1 MKNLKNNIIL
11 VMLIG
16 CCLGLNAQSIL
27 IDKGVNADGL
37 WCFPI
42 HKKENSYR
50 YLPQRARLSLQND
63 SIPEFSFLRYITEKP
78 SDNNSKTITEAGGGG
93 ILNFLVLYDT
103 PQELITN
110 AERFLKKKFEND
122 EITVEGPIVF
132 DSGKYTLV
140 SSILNPASGA
150 SKKSILGT
158 GTAPIIENSK
168 IPLSFDV
175 DPVKSKLLLESLKMS
190 TPDVSLI
197 FELGF
202 SGLTENYEAE
212 LEIDWSEVKKSHAF
226 DAGGSVYF
234 VGADVGFGF
243 DKLRKDNAIKFT
255 SVGKSESMESLVQTV
270 YNKLLE
276 LMFKPTPLEQVPEE
290 HRGGLE
296 DAIGS
301 LIGANGAM
309 GSRNTTGFG
318 LNVGYQYKEHRT
330 TGKSNMVFK
339 GRSLV
344 HRNHYITFN
353 AGNLYKKYGDNEQIF
368 KDVPLWDPAFQQ
380 RDVYVGVDGTIE
392 KEFDKMLNSV
402 TVKLNKKHEA
412 GDATLKE
419 VLLTKNTYKDS
430 NGKIAMSYLNHGD
443 TNQDEWLNYE
453 YKTIWKFIGG
463 GTFSEDWKTESASMI
478 NLYTPFQRRKIELSG
493 DLELLESRNVRA
505 VAVKINYDFFGEAK
519 SKHLTVYPK
528 RGIDDKFF
536 EITLPKGSDKVDY
549 SITWY
554 IKNQAPIRKN
564 GTDEYGLLFIDEIP
578 EQN

>member
-1 MKNLKNNIIL
+1 MKNLKHYITL
-11 VMLIG
+11 VVLIG
-16 CCLGLNAQSIL
+16 YCLISNGQSIL
-27 IDKGVNADGL
+27 IDQGVNADGL

-42 HKKENSYR
+42 LKKENSYR
-50 YLPQRARLSLQND
+50 YLPQRVRLSLQND

-78 SDNNSKTITEAGGGG
+78 SENNSKTITEAGGGG

-103 PQELITN
+103 PQELISN

-122 EITVEGPIVF
+122 EIIIEGPIIF

-140 SSILNPASGA
+140 SSILNPAGE
-150 SKKSILGT
+150 SKKSILGS
-158 GTAPIIENSK
+158 GSAPIIENSK
-168 IPLSFDV
+168 IPLSFNV
-175 DPVKSKLLLESLKMS
+175 DPLKSKLLLESLKMS

-226 DAGGSVYF
+226 DAGGSIYF
-234 VGADVGFGF
+234 VGADVGLGF

-255 SVGKSESMESLVQTV
+255 SVGKDESMESLVQTV
-270 YNKLLE
+270 YTKLLE

-301 LIGANGAM
+301 LIGSNGAM

-344 HRNHYITFN
+344 NRNHYITFN
-353 AGNLYKKYGDNEQIF
+353 AGNLYKKYGDNKDIF

-380 RDVYVGVDGTIE
+380 RDVYVGIDGTIE
-392 KEFDKMLNSV
+392 NEFDKMLNSV
-402 TVKLNKKHEA
+402 TVKLNKKHQS

-419 VLLTKNTYKDS
+419 VLLTKNTYKES

-443 TNQDEWLNYE
+443 ADQNEWLNYE
-453 YKTIWKFIGG
+453 YQTVWKFIGG
-463 GTFSEDWKTESASMI
+463 GTYSEDWKTATASMI
-478 NLYTPFQRRKIELSG
+478 NLYTPFQRRKIEISG
-493 DLELLESRNVRA
+493 DVETLNEKNVRA
-505 VAVKINYDFFGEAK
+505 VAVKINYDFFGEPK
-519 SKHLTVYPK
+519 SKNLTIYPK
-528 RGIDDKFF
+528 KELNDKFF
-536 EITLPKGSDKVDY
+536 EITLPKGSDKVEY
-549 SITWY
+549 TITWY
-554 IKNQAPIRKN
+554 VKNAAPIQKN
-564 GTDEYGLLFIDEIP
+564 GIDEYGLLFIDEFP
-578 EQN
+578 E

>member
-1 MKNLKNNIIL
+1 MKNLKHYITL
-11 VMLIG
+11 VVLIG
-16 CCLGLNAQSIL
+16 YCLISNGQSIL
-27 IDKGVNADGL
+27 IDQGVNADGL

-78 SDNNSKTITEAGGGG
+78 SENNSKTITEAGGGG

-103 PQELITN
+103 PQELISN

-122 EITVEGPIVF
+122 EIIIEGPIIF

-140 SSILNPASGA
+140 SSILNPAGE
-150 SKKSILGT
+150 SKKSILGS
-158 GTAPIIENSK
+158 GSAPIIENSK
-168 IPLSFDV
+168 IPLSFNV
-175 DPVKSKLLLESLKMS
+175 DPLKSKLLLESLKMS

-226 DAGGSVYF
+226 DAGGSIYF
-234 VGADVGFGF
+234 VGADVGLGL

-255 SVGKSESMESLVQTV
+255 SVGKDESMESLVQTV
-270 YNKLLE
+270 YTKLLE

-301 LIGANGAM
+301 LIGSNGAM

-344 HRNHYITFN
+344 NRNHYITFN
-353 AGNLYKKYGDNEQIF
+353 AGNLYKKYGDNKDIF

-380 RDVYVGVDGTIE
+380 RDVYVGIDGTIE
-392 KEFDKMLNSV
+392 NEFDKMLNSV
-402 TVKLNKKHEA
+402 TVKLNKKHQS

-419 VLLTKNTYKDS
+419 VLLTKNTYKES

-443 TNQDEWLNYE
+443 ADQNEWLNYE
-453 YKTIWKFIGG
+453 YQTVWKFIGG
-463 GTFSEDWKTESASMI
+463 GTYSEDWKTATASMI
-478 NLYTPFQRRKIELSG
+478 NLYTPFQRRKIEISG
-493 DLELLESRNVRA
+493 DVETLKEKNVRA
-505 VAVKINYDFFGEAK
+505 VAVKINYDFFGEPK
-519 SKHLTVYPK
+519 SKNLTIYPK
-528 RGIDDKFF
+528 KELNDKFF
-536 EITLPKGSDKVDY
+536 EITLPKGSDKVEY
-549 SITWY
+549 TITWY
-554 IKNQAPIRKN
+554 VKNAAPIQKN
-564 GTDEYGLLFIDEIP
+564 GIDEYGLLFIDEFP
-578 EQN
+578 E

>member
-1 MKNLKNNIIL
+1 MKNLKHYITL
-11 VMLIG
+11 VVLIG
-16 CCLGLNAQSIL
+16 YCLISNGQSIL
-27 IDKGVNADGL
+27 IDQGVNADGL

-78 SDNNSKTITEAGGGG
+78 SENNSKTITEAGGGG

-103 PQELITN
+103 PQELISN

-122 EITVEGPIVF
+122 EIIIEGPIIF

-140 SSILNPASGA
+140 SSILNPAGE
-150 SKKSILGT
+150 SKKSILGS
-158 GTAPIIENSK
+158 GSAPIIENSK
-168 IPLSFDV
+168 IPLSFNV
-175 DPVKSKLLLESLKMS
+175 DPLKSKLLLESLKMS

-226 DAGGSVYF
+226 DAGGSIYF
-234 VGADVGFGF
+234 VGADVGLGF

-255 SVGKSESMESLVQTV
+255 SVGKDESMESLVQTV
-270 YNKLLE
+270 YTKLLE

-301 LIGANGAM
+301 LIGSNGAM

-344 HRNHYITFN
+344 NRNHYITFN
-353 AGNLYKKYGDNEQIF
+353 AGNLYKKYGDNKDIF

-380 RDVYVGVDGTIE
+380 RDVYVGIDGTIE
-392 KEFDKMLNSV
+392 NEFDKMLNSV
-402 TVKLNKKHEA
+402 TVKLNKKHQS

-419 VLLTKNTYKDS
+419 VLLTKNTYKES

-443 TNQDEWLNYE
+443 ADQNEWLNYE
-453 YKTIWKFIGG
+453 YQTVWKFIGG
-463 GTFSEDWKTESASMI
+463 GTYSEDWKTATASMI
-478 NLYTPFQRRKIELSG
+478 NLYTPFQRRKIEISG
-493 DLELLESRNVRA
+493 DVETLKEKNVRA
-505 VAVKINYDFFGEAK
+505 VAVKINYDFFGEPK
-519 SKHLTVYPK
+519 SKNLTIYPK
-528 RGIDDKFF
+528 KELNDKFF
-536 EITLPKGSDKVDY
+536 EITLPKGSDKVEY
-549 SITWY
+549 TITWY
-554 IKNQAPIRKN
+554 VKNAAPIQKN
-564 GTDEYGLLFIDEIP
+564 GIDEYGLLFIDEFP
-578 EQN
+578 E

>member
-1 MKNLKNNIIL
+1 MKNLRHYITL
-11 VMLIG
+11 VVLIG
-16 CCLGLNAQSIL
+16 YCLISNGQSIL
-27 IDKGVNADGL
+27 IDQGVNADGL

-78 SDNNSKTITEAGGGG
+78 SENNSKTITEAGGGG

-103 PQELITN
+103 PQELISN

-122 EITVEGPIVF
+122 EIIIEGPIIF

-140 SSILNPASGA
+140 SSILNPAGE
-150 SKKSILGT
+150 SKKSILGS
-158 GTAPIIENSK
+158 GSAPIIENSK
-168 IPLSFDV
+168 IPLSFNV
-175 DPVKSKLLLESLKMS
+175 DPLKSKLLLESLKMS

-226 DAGGSVYF
+226 DAGGSIYF
-234 VGADVGFGF
+234 IGADVGLGF

-255 SVGKSESMESLVQTV
+255 SVGKDESMESLVQTV
-270 YNKLLE
+270 YTKLLE

-301 LIGANGAM
+301 LIGSDGAM

-344 HRNHYITFN
+344 NRNHYITFN
-353 AGNLYKKYGDNEQIF
+353 AGNLYKKYGDNKDIF

-380 RDVYVGVDGTIE
+380 RDVYVGIDGTIE
-392 KEFDKMLNSV
+392 NEFDKMLNSV
-402 TVKLNKKHEA
+402 TVKLNKKHQS

-419 VLLTKNTYKDS
+419 VLLTKNTYKET

-443 TNQDEWLNYE
+443 TDQNEWLNYE
-453 YKTIWKFIGG
+453 YQTVWKFIGG
-463 GTFSEDWKTESASMI
+463 GTYSEDWKTASASMI
-478 NLYTPFQRRKIELSG
+478 NLYTPFQRRKIEISG
-493 DLELLESRNVRA
+493 DVETLRSNNVRA
-505 VAVKINYDFFGEAK
+505 VAVKINYDFFGEPK
-519 SKHLTVYPK
+519 SKNLTIYPK
-528 RGIDDKFF
+528 KELNDKFF
-536 EITLPKGSDKVDY
+536 EITLPKGSDKVEY
-549 SITWY
+549 TITWY
-554 IKNQAPIRKN
+554 VKNAAPIQKN
-564 GTDEYGLLFIDEIP
+564 GIDEYGLLFIDELP
-578 EQN
+578 E

>member
-1 MKNLKNNIIL
+1 MKNLRHYITL
-11 VMLIG
+11 VVLIG
-16 CCLGLNAQSIL
+16 YCLVSYGQSIL
-27 IDKGVNADGL
+27 IDQGVNADGL

-78 SDNNSKTITEAGGGG
+78 SENNSKTITEAGGGG

-122 EITVEGPIVF
+122 EIIIEGPIIF

-140 SSILNPASGA
+140 SSILNPAGE
-150 SKKSILGT
+150 SKKSILGS
-158 GTAPIIENSK
+158 GSAPIIENSK
-168 IPLSFDV
+168 IPLSFNV
-175 DPVKSKLLLESLKMS
+175 DPLKSKLLLESLKMS

-202 SGLTENYEAE
+202 SGLTESYEAE

-234 VGADVGFGF
+234 IGADVGLGF

-255 SVGKSESMESLVQTV
+255 SVGKDESMESLVQTV
-270 YNKLLE
+270 YTKLLE

-301 LIGANGAM
+301 LIGSDGAM

-344 HRNHYITFN
+344 NRNHYITFN
-353 AGNLYKKYGDNEQIF
+353 AGNLYKKYGDNKEIF

-380 RDVYVGVDGTIE
+380 RDVYVGIDGTIE
-392 KEFDKMLNSV
+392 NEFDKMLNSV
-402 TVKLNKKHEA
+402 TVKLNKKHQS

-419 VLLTKNTYKDS
+419 VLLTKNTYKET
-430 NGKIAMSYLNHGD
+430 NGKIAMSYLNHAD
-443 TNQDEWLNYE
+443 TDQNEWLNYE
-453 YKTIWKFIGG
+453 YQTVWKFIGG
-463 GTFSEDWKTESASMI
+463 GTYSEDWKTASASMI
-478 NLYTPFQRRKIELSG
+478 NLYTPFQRRKIEISG
-493 DLELLESRNVRA
+493 DVTALQEKNVRA
-505 VAVKINYDFFGEAK
+505 VAVKINYDFFGEPK
-519 SKHLTVYPK
+519 SKNLTIYPK
-528 RGIDDKFF
+528 RELTDKFF
-536 EITLPKGSDKVDY
+536 EITLPKGSDKVEY
-549 SITWY
+549 TITWY
-554 IKNQAPIRKN
+554 IKNEAPIQKN
-564 GTDEYGLLFIDEIP
+564 GIDEYGLLFIDELP
-578 EQN
+578 E